1 MKKGSAL
8 ALSALALFSA
18 LAPLAATDAEA
29 RRYRNRGL
37 AVGAGVVLGVAAAAA
52 IANSNR
58 AYAGDGYYYDRG
70 RSFGYTC
77 RKWWRQCQN
86 GSDWACEKYDSRGC

>member
-1 MKKGSAL
+1 MKKASAL
-8 ALSALALFSA
+8 ALTALTLFSA
-18 LAPLAATDAEA
+18 LAPIAATDAEA

-37 AVGAGVVLGVAAAAA
+37 AIGAGVVLGVAAAAA

-58 AYAGDGYYYDRG
+58 AYAGDGYRDRG
-70 RSFGYTC
+70 FGYTC

-86 GSDWACEKYDSRGC
+86 GSDWACEKYDNRGC